1 MKFKNDN
8 SFGVIPNKMFAFD
21 TKYFCDNDEKMVYL
35 ELWFLQSIGNMGGVN
50 DSKMAIVNLDLLT
63 YTLGWETPSKQS
75 RGRKRVADSLNSLNS
90 KGYIYFQGELT
101 QSSRNALTVI
111 ILGMD
116 YEHEVF
122 VDIEWSDNTRKF
134 TGYSKIMASDYNRL
148 KQGYDLTLFLYT
160 KWRENVGY
168 KISYVEWGKVLNVS
182 DRQARTIIENTGSI
196 VKEQGSYNKET
207 SKNDTN
213 SYKSQIS
220 SNKDKNK
227 TVKSKEKVVS
237 NEQEIVSNEQF
248 ELEQQLEE
256 RKERERL
263 IAERKRIKESKQV
276 KESKQEIVVIE
287 EPVEYKESVSTKKEE
302 EDSVS
307 GLIRQNSF
315 DKVID
320 NLDEEEE
327 DKDFF
332 QDLMN
337 QMNKPVSI
345 LESEMK
351 KVTDRNVKGDIELLR
366 KIQDK
371 SVRMDYQTYKTI
383 RDSKDFKINQLGL
396 SKIESICSNPL
407 GLESMKRFEQKYNDD
422 LSKRKK

>member
-1 MKFKNDN
+1 MEFKNDN

-21 TKYFCDNDEKMVYL
+21 TKYFCNNDEKMVYL

-50 DSKMAIVNLDLLT
+50 DSKLSIVNLDLLT
-63 YTLGWETPSKQS
+63 YTLGWETPSKES
-75 RGRKRVADSLNSLNS
+75 RGRKRVADALNSLNS
-90 KGYIYFQGELT
+90 KGYVYFTGELT
-101 QSSRNALTVI
+101 HSSRNALTII

-122 VDIEWSDNTRKF
+122 IDIEWSDNIRKF

-160 KWRENVGY
+160 KWRENVSY

-182 DRQARTIIENTGSI
+182 DRQARTIIENTGAI
-196 VKEQGSYNKET
+196 VKEQGSYNSET
-207 SKNDTN
+207 SKNETN

-220 SNKDKNK
+220 LNKDKNK

-237 NEQEIVSNEQF
+237 NEQEVVSNEQF

-256 RKERERL
+256 RKEREKL
-263 IAERKRIKESKQV
+263 MAERKKI

-287 EPVEYKESVSTKKEE
+287 EPVTYKENVLTKEE
-302 EDSVS
+302 EEDLVS

-315 DKVID
+315 DKIMD
-320 NLDEEEE
+320 NLDDEEESGNL
-327 DKDFF
+327 F

-351 KVTDRNVKGDIELLR
+351 KVTDKNVKGDIELLK

-383 RDSKDFKINQLGL
+383 RDSKDFKVNQLGL

-407 GLESMKRFEQKYNDD
+407 GLESMKRFEKKYNEE
-422 LSKRKK
+422 LSKRKIR

>member
-1 MKFKNDN
+1 MEFKNDN

-35 ELWFLQSIGNMGGVN
+35 ELWFLQSIGNMGGVK
-50 DSKMAIVNLDLLT
+50 DTKMAIVNLDLLT
-63 YTLGWETPSKQS
+63 YTLGWETPSKES
-75 RGRKRVADSLNSLNS
+75 RGRKRVADALNSLKN
-90 KGYIYFQGELT
+90 KGYVYFAGELT
-101 QSSRNALTVI
+101 HSSRNALTIV

-122 VDIEWSDNTRKF
+122 VDIEWSDNIRKF

-160 KWRENVGY
+160 KWRENVSY

-182 DRQARTIIENTGSI
+182 DRQARTIIENTGAI

-207 SKNDTN
+207 SKNETN

-227 TVKSKEKVVS
+227 TVKSKEKVLS
-237 NEQEIVSNEQF
+237 DEQF
-248 ELEQQLEE
+248 ELAQRLEE
-256 RKERERL
+256 RKEL
-263 IAERKRIKESKQV
+263 DKLMAERKQIKESKQ
-276 KESKQEIVVIE
+276 ETVVID
-287 EPVEYKESVSTKKEE
+287 EPVEYKENVLTQEE
-302 EDSVS
+302 EDDLVS
-307 GLIRQNSF
+307 ELVSQSSF
-315 DKVID
+315 DKVMD
-320 NLDEEEE
+320 NLEDEEEE
-327 DKDFF
+327 SGNLF

-351 KVTDRNVKGDIELLR
+351 KVTDKNVKGNIELLK

-383 RDSKDFKINQLGL
+383 RDSKDFKVNQLGL

-407 GLESMKRFEQKYNDD
+407 GLEAMKKFEKRYNEE